1 MIIFL
6 AGCWD
11 HINIEERGF
20 VIGTAVDKAVEDS
33 NEHINVA
40 LTNQI
45 VSPAGLGTPTSDS
58 SDETPYV
65 NLTTIGESLFAINR
79 QMLKKTSRIPFYEHL
94 RLAIVSEEVAHDAE
108 LFASLMDV
116 FMRDQ
121 EMRRGIKIMIA
132 EDKAK
137 NVLEVDPDP
146 EKLPVMHIDM
156 ITENAYKSMDMI
168 KPVTLGNL
176 HSFLL
181 NDSSYVLPKITVL
194 EDKVDYNGVA
204 VFHGSNDKMVGSLNS
219 HETKGMNL
227 IKGGIKGGMI
237 KFKVEDHIMAFDIDD
252 AKSQMEIDTNNPK
265 SMDIYIT
272 IETEG
277 KLAEMY
283 GSKTL
288 LNPSYLEKME
298 EKVAE
303 RIEELAN
310 QTIEKAQNEL
320 KLDILDIGKVLK
332 RKHYSTWKK
341 VEKDWE
347 EGENYFANSRIHV
360 SADVKVRETGA
371 TDRAKKREHE

>member
-11 HINIEERGF
+11 QVNIEERGF
-20 VIGTAVDKAVEDS
+20 VIGTAVDMADDDS
-33 NEHINVA
+33 NGHTNLA

-45 VSPAGLGTPTSDS
+45 VSPAGLGTPSNDS

-65 NLTTIGESLFAINR
+65 NLTTIGESIFAINR
-79 QMLKKTSRIPFYEHL
+79 QMLKETSRIPFYEHL
-94 RLAIVSEEVAHDAE
+94 RLAIVSEEVAHDPE
-108 LFASLMDV
+108 LFASMMDV

-121 EMRRGIKIMIA
+121 EMRRGIKVIIA

-137 NVLEVDPDP
+137 DVLKINPDP

-156 ITENAYKSMDMI
+156 ITENTYKSMDMI
-168 KPVTLGNL
+168 NPVTLGNL
-176 HSFLL
+176 HSYLL
-181 NDSSYVLPKITVL
+181 NNNSYVIPKITVL
-194 EDKVDYNGVA
+194 EDKVNYNGVA
-204 VFHGSNDKMVGSLNS
+204 VFHGSNDKMVGSLNG

-237 KFKVEDHIMAFDIDD
+237 KFKVEDHIMAFDLDD
-252 AKSQMEIDTNNPK
+252 AKSQIKIDTGNPK
-265 SMDIYIT
+265 NMDIFIT

-288 LNPSYLEKME
+288 LDPSYLEKME

-310 QTIEKAQNEL
+310 QVIEKAQNKF
-320 KLDILDIGKVLK
+320 KLDILDINKVLK
-332 RKHYSTWKK
+332 RKHYSTWEK

-347 EGENYFANSRIHV
+347 KGENYFANSRIHV
-360 SADVKVRETGA
+360 SAGVKVRETGA
-371 TDRAKKREHE
+371 TDRAKNKEHE